1 MDAGHASL
9 PRRSTRQR
17 VLRWTLGTIG
27 AVVAALALFIVVLVN
42 WDWNRAKPWVNDKVS
57 EATGRTFSIDGDL
70 SAEWHWPQPLEEGW
84 RRWVPGVTVRAQQL
98 S

>member
-1 MDAGHASL
+1 MPPENTPTAASL
-9 PRRSTRQR
+9 PHRSTRQR

-70 SAEWHWPQPLEEGW
+70 SAEW
-84 RRWVPGVTVRAQQL
+84 
-98 S
+98 